1 LASGGRGARVI
12 LTDGEAET
20 QRGNANARQKN
31 GGRMKI
37 IAEWIERRTISA
49 SEMPATTLVNS
60 YRDSLKFEENPLSD
74 IYEAEILRRLW
85 LIPTLK
91 K

>member
-1 LASGGRGARVI
+1 
-12 LTDGEAET
+12 
-20 QRGNANARQKN
+20 
-31 GGRMKI
+31 MKI